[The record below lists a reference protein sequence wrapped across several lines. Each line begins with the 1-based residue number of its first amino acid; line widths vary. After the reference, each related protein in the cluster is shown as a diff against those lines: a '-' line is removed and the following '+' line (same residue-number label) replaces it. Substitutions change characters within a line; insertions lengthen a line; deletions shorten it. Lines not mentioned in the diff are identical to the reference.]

1 LTTAGRPPRRLGK
14 IASGLT
20 DGDTGNWGIRSD
32 FVRPTARRVESR
44 GSLLQSGAK
53 PPIPGAILM
62 NKRKSLGRG
71 LDALLSSAR
80 PAPPPTATPGAP
92 AAGAQVPA
100 SAMRE
105 VPIDLLRRGKYQPR
119 VDMREESL
127 AELAESIKAQGVVQP
142 IVVRPLPASS
152 GAETQYEIVAGER
165 RWRAAQIAGLQT
177 IPAVVRDIPDEAAV
191 AVALIENIQREDLNP
206 VEEARSLHRLV
217 EEFGLTHADAAEA
230 VGRSRAT
237 VTNLLRLLELP
248 RPVREMLEQRQLD
261 MGHARALLGLS
272 SPELTLEVAERALK
286 QGWSVRETEKAV
298 RKLAGPT
305 GRSKPSKGGRGAS
318 DPNIR
323 RLEADL
329 AETLG
334 AAVTI
339 EHGPK
344 GGRLVIRYHGL
355 DELEGI
361 LAHIK

>member
-1 LTTAGRPPRRLGK
+1 
-14 IASGLT
+14 
-20 DGDTGNWGIRSD
+20 
-32 FVRPTARRVESR
+32 
-44 GSLLQSGAK
+44 
-53 PPIPGAILM
+53 M

-80 PAPPPTATPGAP
+80 PAPPPPIASAEPLP
-92 AAGAQVPA
+92 AAKPA
-100 SAMRE
+100 ETALRE
-105 VPIDLLRRGKYQPR
+105 VPVDLLRRGKYQPR
-119 VDMREESL
+119 IDMREDSL

-142 IVVRPLPASS
+142 IVVRPLPNVT
-152 GAETQYEIVAGER
+152 GGETEYEIVAGER
-165 RWRAAQIAGLQT
+165 RWRAAQMAGLQT
-177 IPAVVRDIPDEAAV
+177 IPAVVRDIPDESAV

-206 VEEARSLHRLV
+206 VEEARSLHRLI
-217 EEFGLTHADAAEA
+217 EEFGLTHADAADA

-248 RPVREMLEQRQLD
+248 RMVREMLERRELD
-261 MGHARALLGLS
+261 MGHARALLGVE
-272 SPELTLEVAERALK
+272 SPDIQFELAERAFK
-286 QGWSVRETEKAV
+286 QQWSVRETESAV
-298 RKLAGPT
+298 RKVAGPQA
-305 GRSKPSKGGRGAS
+305 RSKPSKAAGSGTG
-318 DPNIR
+318 DPNVR

-344 GGRLVIRYHGL
+344 GGRVVIRYNGL

>member
-1 LTTAGRPPRRLGK
+1 
-14 IASGLT
+14 
-20 DGDTGNWGIRSD
+20 
-32 FVRPTARRVESR
+32 
-44 GSLLQSGAK
+44 
-53 PPIPGAILM
+53 M

-80 PAPPPTATPGAP
+80 PAAP
-92 AAGAQVPA
+92 FGSAPEPA
-100 SAMRE
+100 SVAPTDSGLRE
-105 VPIDLLRRGKYQPR
+105 VPLDLLRRGKYQPR

-142 IVVRPLPASS
+142 IVVRPLPSM
-152 GAETQYEIVAGER
+152 GGGETEYEIVAGER
-165 RWRAAQIAGLQT
+165 RWRAAQMAGLAT
-177 IPAVVRDIPDEAAV
+177 IPAVVRDIPDESAV

-206 VEEARSLHRLV
+206 LEEARSLHRLI
-217 EEFGLTHADAAEA
+217 EEFGLTHADAADA

-248 RPVREMLEQRQLD
+248 RPVRDLVERRELD
-261 MGHARALLGLS
+261 MGHARALLGLQ
-272 SPELTLEVAERALK
+272 SPELAAEIAERAVK
-286 QGWSVRETEKAV
+286 QGWSVRATESAV
-298 RKLAGPT
+298 RKIAEPAG
-305 GRSKPSKGGRGAS
+305 GAKAGKAARRGAA
-318 DPNIR
+318 DPNVR
-323 RLEADL
+323 RLELDL

-344 GGRLVIRYHGL
+344 GGRVVIRYHGL

>member
-1 LTTAGRPPRRLGK
+1 
-14 IASGLT
+14 
-20 DGDTGNWGIRSD
+20 
-32 FVRPTARRVESR
+32 
-44 GSLLQSGAK
+44 
-53 PPIPGAILM
+53 M

-80 PAPPPTATPGAP
+80 PQAAPPPTAAAAASPAP
-92 AAGAQVPA
+92 AAESGL
-100 SAMRE
+100 RE

-119 VDMREESL
+119 VDMREETL
-127 AELAESIKAQGVVQP
+127 AELAESIKAQGIVQP
-142 IVVRPLPASS
+142 IVVRPLPGGV

-165 RWRAAQIAGLQT
+165 RWRAAQLAGLST
-177 IPAVVRDIPDEAAV
+177 VPAVVRDIPDEAAV
-191 AVALIENIQREDLNP
+191 AVALIENIQRENLNSI
-206 VEEARSLHRLV
+206 EEARSLHRLI
-217 EEFGLTHADAAEA
+217 EEFGLTHEDAADA

-248 RPVREMLEQRQLD
+248 RQVRELLERRELD

-272 SPELTLEVAERALK
+272 SAELQIELAERVVK
-286 QGWSVRETEKAV
+286 QRLSVRETENSV
-298 RKLAGPT
+298 RRLAGT
-305 GRSKPSKGGRGAS
+305 EGGGKRGKPAARGAS
-318 DPNIR
+318 DPNVR

-334 AAVTI
+334 AAVAI

-344 GGRLVIRYHGL
+344 GGKVVIRYNGL